1 MPAYS
6 SVVKV
11 NQDTTFRRLVT
22 NRGKKRGLA
31 VDKILDYLSSSI
43 ICLDTDLKLC
53 HINATGEMLFDSSAS
68 TLIGKNFSQLF
79 SQVEPST
86 ITATLGQF
94 VQQRQ
99 PLTEHEATIT
109 LSSGKPITADYT
121 IYPLEEAEAGGYI
134 LIEIKP
140 LDRQVQILR
149 DELSQ
154 QQKMASQQFARGMAH
169 EIKNPLSGIRGAAQ
183 LLEKEIMQPSMKE
196 YTDVIISEVDRLQTL
211 VNNMLGPNVEVIKK
225 PVNILEILE
234 PIRNLL
240 LAAEPDRFCILR
252 DYDPSI
258 PELLADKDQL
268 VQAFLNIAQN
278 AVQALNQDGEIT
290 FKTRIGRQVT
300 IGQKKHPMVIQID
313 ITDNGGGISP
323 ALCDT
328 IFLPMVTDKPQGS
341 GLGLPIAQEIISAHG
356 GIIKSE
362 NLDVG
367 ARFSTII
374 PLEIR

>member
-1 MPAYS
+1 MA
-6 SVVKV
+6 K
-11 NQDTTFRRLVT
+11 
-22 NRGKKRGLA
+22 LA
-31 VDKILDYLSSSI
+31 VDKILDYLSSSV
-43 ICLDTDLKLC
+43 ICLDADLKLC
-53 HINATGEMLFDSSAS
+53 HLNATGEILFDSSAS
-68 TLIGKNFSQLF
+68 TLIGRDFNQLF

-86 ITATLGQF
+86 ITAKLGHF
-94 VQQRQ
+94 VEHRQ
-99 PLTEHEATIT
+99 PMTEHEATIT
-109 LSSGKPITADYT
+109 LSSGKSITADYT
-121 IYPLEEAEAGGYI
+121 IYPLDEVEVGGDI

-154 QQKMASQQFARGMAH
+154 LQKQASQQFARGMAH

-183 LLEKEIMQPSMKE
+183 LLEKEIKQPSMRE

-211 VNNMLGPNVEVIKK
+211 VNNMLGPNVKVNKQSI
-225 PVNILEILE
+225 NILEILE
-234 PIRNLL
+234 PIRSLL
-240 LAAEPDRFCILR
+240 LAAEPDRFQIYR

-268 VQAFLNIAQN
+268 IQAFLNIAQN
-278 AVQALNQDGEIT
+278 AVQALGEDGEIT

-300 IGQKKHPMVIQID
+300 IGQIKHPLVIQID
-313 ITDNGGGISP
+313 ISDNGRGISP

-356 GIIKSE
+356 GIIKSKS
-362 NLDVG
+362 LAIG
-367 ARFSTII
+367 TRFSTIL
-374 PLEIR
+374 PLENL